1 MNETPGN
8 GRTADERD
16 ALARDQQTPPSR
28 EGRVDALAGPEPD
41 DIPMTGEE
49 DPLAE
54 VDTGDFA
61 EVVAEFA
68 ASERRG
74 RGDQEEG
81 VD

>member
-8 GRTADERD
+8 DTADERD
-16 ALARDQQTPPSR
+16 ALARDRQTPPSR
-28 EGRVDALAGPEPD
+28 EARVDALAGSEPD

-74 RGDQEEG
+74 RGDQGEG